1 MKSTRC
7 RAAPPPIAVAVLA
20 ATLLLKAPA
29 AVGAEA
35 DPAAGQ
41 RVFGRCVACHSTEP
55 GQTKIGPSLAGVFG
69 RRSGAATGFDY
80 SAALKNA
87 NVVWDEAALDQYLA
101 GPTRFM
107 PGTKMFIGLPNG
119 DDRRNVIEYLKTLT
133 P

>member
-1 MKSTRC
+1 MPTTHC
-7 RAAPPPIAVAVLA
+7 RAAPQPIAVALLA
-20 ATLLLKAPA
+20 AALFLNGPA
-29 AVGAEA
+29 AFSAEA

-41 RVFGRCVACHSTEP
+41 RAFGRCVACHSIEP

-80 SAALKNA
+80 SAALRNA
-87 NVVWDEAALDQYLA
+87 NVVWDEAALDQYLRNPA
-101 GPTRFM
+101 GFV
-107 PGTKMFIGLPNG
+107 PGTKMFIGLPNT